1 MSQFEL
7 TKGIIEYR
15 RKTTPPYRD
24 IRDRTTWE
32 LLDVL
37 WWNNDFLFPID
48 PANREMEGFNV
59 GLMTG
64 SAFSANGVSGGYCR
78 RLLRKGEGGVN
89 FYDGTRE
96 FSKLEIL
103 FNTRT
108 NNSFQILQ
116 DMRFA
121 GPNNSQSL
129 HANGLT
135 TFENLA
141 EIALTLFPSVFNV
154 LEPAVIEAVLALIE
168 ANQTGERVNELYNL
182 SVTAASGSWSGAT
195 NVLIDPQDFDPV
207 NKEVPVRIF
216 RALN

>member
-1 MSQFEL
+1 MSQYDL
-7 TKGIIEYR
+7 IRGNIEFR

-24 IRDRTTWE
+24 IRDRPTWE

-37 WWNNDFLFPID
+37 YWNNDFIAPID

-59 GLMTG
+59 GLDGGM
-64 SAFSANGVSGGYCR
+64 AFSAKGISGGYCR
-78 RLLRKGEGGVN
+78 RLLRKDLEGVN

-103 FNTRT
+103 FNTNT
-108 NNSFQILQ
+108 NTSFQILQ

-135 TFENLA
+135 TFDNLA
-141 EIALTLFPSVFNV
+141 EIALTLFPTVFNV
-154 LEPAVIEAVLALIE
+154 LTDDVIEAILALLE
-168 ANQTGERVNELYNL
+168 ANGGARRNELYNL
-182 SVTAASGSWSGAT
+182 SVTAASGSWTGAT
-195 NVLIDPQDFDPV
+195 NVLINPAEFDPV
-207 NKEVPVRIF
+207 LKEVPVRIY

>member
-1 MSQFEL
+1 MSQYDL
-7 TKGIIEYR
+7 IASNIYWR

-24 IRDRTTWE
+24 IRDRPTWE

-37 WWNNDFLFPID
+37 YWNNNFIPPLD
-48 PANREMEGFNV
+48 PSNREMEGFNV
-59 GLMTG
+59 GLDGG
-64 SAFSANGVSGGYCR
+64 SMFSAKGVSGGYCR
-78 RLLRKGEGGVN
+78 RLLRKDLEGTN

-103 FNTRT
+103 FETNT
-108 NNSFQILQ
+108 NSKFQILQ

-135 TFENLA
+135 TFDNLA
-141 EIALTLFPSVFNV
+141 EIALTLFPTVFNV
-154 LEPAVIEAVLALIE
+154 LDDEVIEAVLALLE
-168 ANQTGERVNELYNL
+168 ANGGETRNELYNL
-182 SVTAASGSWSGAT
+182 SVTAASGSWAGAT
-195 NVLIDPQDFDPV
+195 NVLINPAEFDPV
-207 NKEVPVRIF
+207 LKEVPVRIY